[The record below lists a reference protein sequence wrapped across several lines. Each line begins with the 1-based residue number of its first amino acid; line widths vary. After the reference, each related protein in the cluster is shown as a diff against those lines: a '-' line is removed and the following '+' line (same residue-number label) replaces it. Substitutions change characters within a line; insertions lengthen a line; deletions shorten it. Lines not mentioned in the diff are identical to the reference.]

1 MGIIFLEM
9 LNLLDLD
16 EFIIESKSKKT
27 FVEKGYYFNDI
38 IQNLINFIEID
49 TKKYMDKYGIN
60 YKSIIDL
67 SLKVIKRKKESEK
80 N

>member
-1 MGIIFLEM
+1 M

-38 IQNLINFIEID
+38 IQNLININDMNIFINSGAICR
-49 TKKYMDKYGIN
+49 
-60 YKSIIDL
+60 L
-67 SLKVIKRKKESEK
+67 
-80 N
+80 